1 MCIDFHLLADSAAA
15 DIVGDHFSHAI
26 PIIVTV
32 YGSKGPVDA
41 GMSILGKV
49 VMDID

>member
-1 MCIDFHLLADSAAA
+1 MRIDFHLLTDSAAA
-15 DIVGDHFSHAI
+15 DIVGDHFSHTV
-26 PIIVTV
+26 PIVVTV
-32 YGSKGPVDA
+32 YGGKGPIDA